1 MLELDV
7 GEVGQEGE
15 GVGDA
20 AIDVGVVSVCK
31 GVYEGVV
38 VDVAGDVGVKDVVV
52 IIAKSPDECEK
63 LLGVDVEL
71 EFVLLERAGK
81 VTDDAWVSC

>member
-1 MLELDV
+1 M
-7 GEVGQEGE
+7 
-15 GVGDA
+15 GDA

-31 GVYEGVV
+31 GVYECVV
-38 VDVAGDVGVKDVVV
+38 IDVAGDVGVEDVVIV
-52 IIAKSPDECEK
+52 VAQSPYECEK

-71 EFVLLERAGK
+71 EFVLLERAGE